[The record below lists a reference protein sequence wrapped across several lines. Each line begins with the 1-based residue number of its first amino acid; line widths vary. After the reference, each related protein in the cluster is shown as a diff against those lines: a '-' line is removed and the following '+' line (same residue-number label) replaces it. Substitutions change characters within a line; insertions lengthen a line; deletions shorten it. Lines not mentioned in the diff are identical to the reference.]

1 MSYQSASQNS
11 PSIRNKNNLGTS
23 TQILHLTGNRKRIF
37 LPFALKNVIGVRV
50 KSLSYSI
57 TPANYSNSQLLVLS
71 CDDLIESTMNQSYI
85 IVSDPADPSGSTQFN
100 MAKSI
105 IATWVAITPD
115 FPPLPIPNYNLPNYE
130 QPILWFKRPQEFASL
145 SFSLDTD
152 LVQLDFNTTNR
163 VILVLEFFYHV

>member
-1 MSYQSASQNS
+1 MNYPNASQNS
-11 PSIRNKNNLGTS
+11 PSIKNKNNLGTS

-37 LPFALKNVIGVRV
+37 LPFALINVIGVRV

-57 TPANYSNSQLLVLS
+57 TPTNYSTSQLLVLS

-85 IVSDPADPSGSTQFN
+85 IVSDPSDPSGSTQFA

-105 IATWVAITPD
+105 IATWVAITSA
-115 FPPLPIPNYNLPNYE
+115 FPPEPIPNYNLPNYE
-130 QPILWFKRPQEFASL
+130 QPIIWFKKPMRFSDFA
-145 SFSLDTD
+145 FCLDTD
-152 LVQLDFNTTNR
+152 IVQLDFDATNR